1 MDAGTD
7 GRGRAD
13 LQLHSD
19 LGDGLGSIEEILDA
33 AERASLDV
41 IAMTDHDDVRGAFQ
55 LRDLAA
61 RRSSPVEVVIG
72 TEVTTRS
79 GHLLALFVDDDLPML
94 RPLAET
100 VVAVHRAGGLAIAPH
115 PLSYL
120 TFSLGERA
128 LRGLAASGDAECF
141 IDGIELRNPSYAGR
155 VRATRAAWLNAHVL
169 RVAETGSSDAHHVKL
184 VGTAWTEF
192 PGRDGSSLRRAI
204 HDRTTVAAGRSW
216 TLGEHLDGVA
226 RQQWRSMIRDP
237 WKRLR
242 RGGRRGR
249 PGRPS
254 SRREVE

>member
-1 MDAGTD
+1 MGAGID
-7 GRGRAD
+7 DRGRAD

-19 LGDGLGSIEEILDA
+19 LGDGLASTEEILDA
-33 AERASLDV
+33 AEGAALDV

-79 GHLLALFVDDDLPML
+79 GHLLALFVEDDLPML

-100 VVAVHRAGGLAIAPH
+100 VVAIHRMGGLAIAPH

-128 LRGLAASGDAECF
+128 LRGLASSGDAECF
-141 IDGIELRNPSYAGR
+141 IDAIELRNPSYAGR
-155 VRATRAAWLNAHVL
+155 IRAARAAWLNAHVL
-169 RVAETGSSDAHHVKL
+169 RVAETGSSDAHHAKL

-192 PGRDGSSLRRAI
+192 PGHDAESLRLAI
-204 HDRTTVAAGRSW
+204 RGRTTVAAGRSW
-216 TLGEHLDGVA
+216 TLAEHLDGVA
-226 RQQWRSMIRDP
+226 RQQWRSMVRDP

-242 RGGRRGR
+242 RRGRRANR
-249 PGRPS
+249 TN
-254 SRREVE
+254 SRRDIE